1 MPQGRVPDR
10 RKSVVCS
17 LLRVLQRHSK
27 IFHSVLH
34 AKGRRP
40 CRKARKPHLTHC
52 RSIYYIC
59 IYQIFS
65 LLLRHEKGLQHGIE
79 KGHRGGPG
87 ETHPKTQAAP
97 SGNGGVS
104 HTLWPSS
111 ITGAILACLW
121 FAQGLHSRE
130 ITEACSFHLCYYQ
143 LEPAGSIT
151 SRQAYGA
158 GMPAIL
164 IICRW

>member
-10 RKSVVCS
+10 QKSVICS

-40 CRKARKPHLTHC
+40 CQKARKTTFNTLSFNILYLHISNL
-52 RSIYYIC
+52 
-59 IYQIFS
+59 S

-97 SGNGGVS
+97 SGYGGQPHTMAFQHYRS
-104 HTLWPSS
+104 HSCVPVVC
-111 ITGAILACLW
+111 TG
-121 FAQGLHSRE
+121 FAQSGN
-130 ITEACSFHLCYYQ
+130 Y
-143 LEPAGSIT
+143 
-151 SRQAYGA
+151 
-158 GMPAIL
+158 
-164 IICRW
+164 

>member
-40 CRKARKPHLTHC
+40 CQKACKTTFNTLSLNILYLHISNL
-52 RSIYYIC
+52 
-59 IYQIFS
+59 S

-97 SGNGGVS
+97 SGNGGQPHTMAFQHYRS
-104 HTLWPSS
+104 HSCVPVVC
-111 ITGAILACLW
+111 TG
-121 FAQGLHSRE
+121 FAQSGNRWTWNPRQSPPR
-130 ITEACSFHLCYYQ
+130 
-143 LEPAGSIT
+143 GRWWT
-151 SRQAYGA
+151 SRF
-158 GMPAIL
+158 
-164 IICRW
+164 RSWRR

>member
-17 LLRVLQRHSK
+17 LLRVLQRRSK

-40 CRKARKPHLTHC
+40 CQKARKTTFNTLSLNILYLHISNL
-52 RSIYYIC
+52 
-59 IYQIFS
+59 S

-97 SGNGGVS
+97 SGNGGS
-104 HTLWPSS
+104 ATHYGLP
-111 ITGAILACLW
+111 ALPEPFLRAC
-121 FAQGLHSRE
+121 GLHRVCTVGKLLRPVPF
-130 ITEACSFHLCYYQ
+130 IYV
-143 LEPAGSIT
+143 
-151 SRQAYGA
+151 
-158 GMPAIL
+158 
-164 IICRW
+164 IIN

>member
-10 RKSVVCS
+10 QKSVVCS
-17 LLRVLQRHSK
+17 LLRVPQRRSK
-27 IFHSVLH
+27 IFYSVLH

-40 CRKARKPHLTHC
+40 CQKARKPHLTHC
-52 RSIYYIC
+52 CSIYYIR

-97 SGNGGVS
+97 SGNGARRGS
-104 HTLWPSS
+104 RLH
-111 ITGAILACLW
+111 GARGETTRADPC
-121 FAQGLHSRE
+121 RR
-130 ITEACSFHLCYYQ
+130 C
-143 LEPAGSIT
+143 LEPQSCPQGRGDRETQSQDRGT
-151 SRQAYGA
+151 
-158 GMPAIL
+158 
-164 IICRW
+164 

>member
-1 MPQGRVPDR
+1 MFPTAKNLSSAAFCGFCRGTQKSFIRSSTR
-10 RKSVVCS
+10 RG
-17 LLRVLQRHSK
+17 
-27 IFHSVLH
+27 
-34 AKGRRP
+34 ADP
-40 CRKARKPHLTHC
+40 ARKPVKTTFNTLLLNILHLHI
-52 RSIYYIC
+52 SNL
-59 IYQIFS
+59 S

-97 SGNGGVS
+97 SGNGGGS

-111 ITGAILACLW
+111 ITGAMLACLW

>member
-1 MPQGRVPDR
+1 MTRGFHHPAETFFKNHLHAARSCSRPPKICRLQPSAG
-10 RKSVVCS
+10 SVDA
-17 LLRVLQRHSK
+17 LK

-40 CRKARKPHLTHC
+40 CQIARKPHLTYC

-65 LLLRHEKGLQHGIE
+65 LLLRHEKGVQHGIE

-97 SGNGGVS
+97 SGNGGS
-104 HTLWPSS
+104 ATHYGLP
-111 ITGAILACLW
+111 ALLEPFLRAC
-121 FAQGLHSRE
+121 GLHRVCTVGKLLKPVPF
-130 ITEACSFHLCYYQ
+130 IYV
-143 LEPAGSIT
+143 
-151 SRQAYGA
+151 
-158 GMPAIL
+158 
-164 IICRW
+164 IIN

>member
-1 MPQGRVPDR
+1 MTRG
-10 RKSVVCS
+10 
-17 LLRVLQRHSK
+17 
-27 IFHSVLH
+27 FHHPAETFFKNHLH
-34 AKGRRP
+34 AARSCSRP
-40 CRKARKPHLTHC
+40 PKICRLLPSAGSAEALKNL
-52 RSIYYIC
+52 
-59 IYQIFS
+59 S

-97 SGNGGVS
+97 SGNGGGS

-143 LEPAGSIT
+143 LEPVGSIT

>member
-17 LLRVLQRHSK
+17 LLRVLQRRSK

-34 AKGRRP
+34 AKGSRP

-65 LLLRHEKGLQHGIE
+65 LLCGMKKDFNTGLRKGIE
-79 KGHRGGPG
+79 ADRVKLTRRRKLLLRDMGLAEDLERGLKRL
-87 ETHPKTQAAP
+87 EKRFR
-97 SGNGGVS
+97 
-104 HTLWPSS
+104 
-111 ITGAILACLW
+111 TGLLSDTGRTIVLDKPVCIV
-121 FAQGLHSRE
+121 FV
-130 ITEACSFHLCYYQ
+130 
-143 LEPAGSIT
+143 
-151 SRQAYGA
+151 
-158 GMPAIL
+158 
-164 IICRW
+164 